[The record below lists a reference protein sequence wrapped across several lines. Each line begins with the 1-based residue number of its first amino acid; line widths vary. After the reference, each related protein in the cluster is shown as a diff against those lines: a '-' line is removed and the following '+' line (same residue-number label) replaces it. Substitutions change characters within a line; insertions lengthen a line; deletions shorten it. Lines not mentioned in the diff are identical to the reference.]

1 MRPHATLTLAA
12 VAALLLAGC
21 ADDGGPAGGPDPSPG
36 AGFPATVGELTLQE
50 RPDRIVSLSPA
61 ATEMLFAVGAG
72 PQVVAADEFSNYP
85 PEAPTTDLSGF
96 TPNVEAIASYQ
107 PDLVVVAFNPD
118 GLVEQLGTLDIPVH
132 VASDAAVT
140 LDEVYA
146 QIADIGKLT
155 GHADEASDLV
165 RRMADDID
173 KLAADVPPRDEPLT
187 YYFELDAERF
197 AYTSRT
203 WAGDLLSRIGL
214 VNITGD
220 QDAFSVKLSVESII
234 DADPDLIFLA
244 DTEFGE
250 NAQTVSARD
259 GWAGIEAVRTGQI
272 VELDSDVASRW
283 GPRIVDLLRA
293 IVDAVSQVR

>member
-1 MRPHATLTLAA
+1 
-12 VAALLLAGC
+12 
-21 ADDGGPAGGPDPSPG
+21 
-36 AGFPATVGELTLQE
+36 
-50 RPDRIVSLSPA
+50 
-61 ATEMLFAVGAG
+61 
-72 PQVVAADEFSNYP
+72 
-85 PEAPTTDLSGF
+85 
-96 TPNVEAIASYQ
+96 
-107 PDLVVVAFNPD
+107 
-118 GLVEQLGTLDIPVH
+118 
-132 VASDAAVT
+132 
-140 LDEVYA
+140 
-146 QIADIGKLT
+146 
-155 GHADEASDLV
+155 
-165 RRMADDID
+165 MADDID

-187 YYFELDAERF
+187 YYFEQDAERF

-220 QDAFSVKLSVESII
+220 QDTFSVQLSVESII

-250 NAQTVSARD
+250 SAQTVSARD